1 MTHDRTADKVNV
13 YLIVVEGEE
22 HIFIGDFNEDAI
34 RSQHGKFMG
43 VIKNTACL
51 NDINNGRMCDY
62 KIEEIAREIE
72 DARKY
77 VALSKGLIETQM
89 FYRENGD
96 DALDIVAAVKQKIE
110 DAETYASGFEDA
122 LIRIKQA
129 SYRSGD
135 CWKK

>member
-1 MTHDRTADKVNV
+1 MTHDKTADKVNV

-34 RSQHGKFMG
+34 RSQHGKIMG
-43 VIKNTACL
+43 KIKNTACL
-51 NDINNGRMCDY
+51 RDINIGRMCDY

-72 DARKY
+72 DARNY
-77 VALSKGLIETQM
+77 AALSKRLIETQT
-89 FYRENGD
+89 FYRENRD
-96 DALDIVAAVKQKIE
+96 NALDIVAVKQQIE
-110 DAETYASGFEDA
+110 DAETYASEFENA